1 MQYFICQQPDGRLT
15 GDVIVVQE
23 VADRRRA
30 LVRQFTFPYSQIDHL
45 VTPEGNGTR
54 LELTYIVP
62 IAVLADQRMVASNM
76 HAVANKYKEQIEKAI
91 G

>member
-1 MQYFICQQPDGRLT
+1 MQCFIRQQPDGRLT

-30 LVRQFTFPYSQIDHL
+30 LVRQLTFPYSQIDHL

-54 LELTYIVP
+54 LELAYIVP
-62 IAVLADQRMVASNM
+62 NSVVADHRIIASNM
-76 HAVANKYKEQIEKAI
+76 NAIANKYKEQIEKTN
-91 G
+91 